1 MKPATIETLRE
12 YLREVLLSE
21 RGKKTPGGPRTDA
34 GALRQLNPSKFKGE
48 VRAAVDASKGS
59 VPKAAK
65 AVGVATRT
73 MYYYLDDEPGL
84 SDVKTAEERAAD
96 KEEKKPAEK

>member
-1 MKPATIETLRE
+1 MKSTTIETLRG

-48 VRAAVDASKGS
+48 IRAAVDAAKGS

-65 AVGVATRT
+65 AVGVAPRT

-84 SDVKTAEERAAD
+84 SDVKTAEERTEE
-96 KEEKKPAEK
+96 KEKKPAEK